1 MTRWT
6 DLGVVTAYG
15 NAVEAGYTGTREEF
29 GKLLTDILNS
39 SEQIKKNQKNITETA
54 TETGILKEKV
64 EELSGKVG
72 NSLTEEEVSEAVN
85 TYLKE
90 NTPSLIPDNVVLFEE
105 NDEEE
110 TITPEKIIEAVIEK
124 MELKAVDEQTLGL
137 YINSRLINSVKLE
150 EFKTFDVI
158 CTGLT
163 ITPSHVTKYGKTEI
177 ELIAEATPSD
187 CTQKVRWFTTDEKIA
202 TVSSGTV
209 LTTGKK
215 GTVTIYAV
223 CGNYRAECLIE
234 IGAYVYP
241 KVIFQIGEICE
252 TVGAAYERTEDA
264 KKMRISS
271 DYIETPIDTIITM
284 TGGNNYLYQ
293 LYKYHDDKLVSYTT
307 WNSCTGTI
315 KISAD
320 ECSGV
325 AIKIREVNY
334 KTWTE
339 DDVTAFTGTVKIE
352 SA

>member
-6 DLGVVTAYG
+6 DLGIVTAYG
-15 NAVEAGYTGTREEF
+15 SAVEAGYTGTKEAFEKQMA
-29 GKLLTDILNS
+29 GILNS
-39 SEQIKKNQKNITETA
+39 LEQIKKNQKTITETA
-54 TETGILKEKV
+54 VETGILKEKV

-85 TYLKE
+85 AYLKE
-90 NTPSLIPDNVVLFEE
+90 NTFNLVPDNVVLFEE

-137 YINSRLINSVKLE
+137 YINSKLINSVKLE

-158 CTGLT
+158 CTSLT
-163 ITPSHVTKYGKTEI
+163 ITPAHITKYGKTEI

-187 CTQKVRWFTTDEKIA
+187 CTQKVRWFTTDEKMA
-202 TVSSGTV
+202 TVSDGTV
-209 LTTGKK
+209 STTGKQ

-234 IGAYVYP
+234 IEAYVYP
-241 KVIFQIGEICE
+241 EVVFQIGEISE
-252 TVGAAYERTEDA
+252 TVGSAYARTVDA

-271 DYIETPIDTIITM
+271 DYIKTPVDTIITM
-284 TGGNNYLYQ
+284 TGGSSYFYQ
-293 LYKYHDDKLVSYTT
+293 LYKYYDDKLISFTA
-307 WNSCTGTI
+307 WNNCTGTI
-315 KISAD
+315 QISAE

-325 AIKIREVNY
+325 AIKIRKSNY
-334 KTWTE
+334 GTWT
-339 DDVTAFTGTVKIE
+339 DDEATAFAGTVKIE
-352 SA
+352 GA

>member
-1 MTRWT
+1 MTIWT
-6 DLGVVTAYG
+6 DLGIVTAYG
-15 NAVEAGYTGTREEF
+15 NAVEAGYTGTKEEF
-29 GKLLTDILNS
+29 GKLLADILNS

-90 NTPSLIPDNVVLFEE
+90 NIPSLIPDNVVLFEE
-105 NDEEE
+105 DDEEE

-124 MELKAVDEQTLGL
+124 MELKAVDDQTLGL

-158 CTGLT
+158 CTGIT
-163 ITPSHVTKYGKTEI
+163 ITPTHVTKYGKTEI

-187 CTQKVRWFTTDEKIA
+187 CTQKVRWFTTDEKMA
-202 TVSSGTV
+202 TVSDGTV
-209 LTTGKK
+209 STTGKQ

-234 IGAYVYP
+234 IEAYVYP
-241 KVIFQIGEICE
+241 EVVFQIGEISE
-252 TVGAAYERTEDA
+252 TVGSAYARTVDA

-271 DYIETPIDTIITM
+271 DYIKTPVDTIITM
-284 TGGNNYLYQ
+284 TGGSSYFYQ
-293 LYKYHDDKLVSYTT
+293 LYKYYDDKLISFTA
-307 WNSCTGTI
+307 WNNCTGTI
-315 KISAD
+315 QISAE

-325 AIKIREVNY
+325 AIKIRKSNY
-334 KTWTE
+334 GTWT
-339 DDVTAFTGTVKIE
+339 DDETTAFAGTVKIE
-352 SA
+352 GA